1 MSLLRPA
8 VKSSYMTTRSTIS
21 IINQTRLISRSIQVF
36 QESKD
41 VEEKQKKKTPK
52 KNDTGN
58 NFNPR
63 YLGVTA
69 NMYIPTSYKNLP
81 NVLINPIAVFNSL
94 IRRCYTFG
102 FNTFKV
108 ALFRFQTGTTP
119 KFLLWKNKAIE
130 SYIQVNKAFAN
141 KNIKSISPGVS
152 LWVEE
157 ALNNRV
163 TRLPKNL
170 ILDWQI
176 LKFNNVPK
184 LVSIEPIMMP
194 GKPLEN
200 IQLVY
205 RFDTQQELI
214 KFDQNT
220 EKTEKQIRDIV
231 DYMVF
236 LCDTTTD
243 QVILIGSV
251 FESKPNAKLP
261 KNSDVDRKQ
270 VVKNMRLNGD
280 IFRQPPN

>member
-1 MSLLRPA
+1 MIRPA
-8 VKSSYMTTRSTIS
+8 VRSSYLPTRSTLYS
-21 IINQTRLISRSIQVF
+21 LGQTRLFSQSRSIL
-36 QESKD
+36 QESKK
-41 VEEKQKKKTPK
+41 VEDAPKKKVAK
-52 KNDTGN
+52 KNESSN

-81 NVLINPIAVFNSL
+81 NVFMNPFAVFNSL
-94 IRRCYTFG
+94 IRRCYIFG

-130 SYIQVNKAFAN
+130 LYIQVNKAFAN
-141 KNIKSISPGVS
+141 KNVKTVTPGVS

-157 ALNNRV
+157 ALINRIS
-163 TRLPKNL
+163 RLPKNL
-170 ILDWQI
+170 NLDWQI

-184 LVSIEPIMMP
+184 LISIEPIMMP

-220 EKTEKQIRDIV
+220 QRTEKQVRDIV

-236 LCDTTTD
+236 LCDATTD
-243 QVILIGSV
+243 QMILIGSV
-251 FESKPNAKLP
+251 FESKQNDKLP
-261 KNSDVDRKQ
+261 KSSDVDRKQ
-270 VVKNMRLNGD
+270 VAKNMRLNGD
-280 IFRQPPN
+280 IFRLPPN